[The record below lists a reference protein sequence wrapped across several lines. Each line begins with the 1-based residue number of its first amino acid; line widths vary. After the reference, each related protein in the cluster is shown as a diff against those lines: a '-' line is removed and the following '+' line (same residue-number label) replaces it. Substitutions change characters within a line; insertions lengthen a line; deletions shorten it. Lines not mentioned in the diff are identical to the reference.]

1 MFWIVL
7 GQKYS
12 VFTRLNGIKS
22 YRLNFRDTR
31 ETSGVVVVVFKT
43 TVYRRSGVAGRV
55 GRRMQPPKHTAFALC
70 RLRARNTFSL
80 RAPPQLFRAT
90 LSRTI
95 RADDA
100 VSLFYVRFM
109 QRVVGIKNAFF
120 FFYWKRI
127 KERKKKN
134 RLHHRRVMFARRRI
148 FEEEEGGRRWRKR
161 AQRLPGRS
169 TSLNSCAPGVSWC
182 RAIFTMHSSLFWRF
196 WFWILFVFLC
206 YRHDTA

>member
-120 FFYWKRI
+120 FFLLKTH
-127 KERKKKN
+127 KRKKEKKS
-134 RLHHRRVMFARRRI
+134 FASPSGYVRTSSDFRRRR
-148 FEEEEGGRRWRKR
+148 GGEAVTK
-161 AQRLPGRS
+161 A
-169 TSLNSCAPGVSWC
+169 CAEASRTVDES
-182 RAIFTMHSSLFWRF
+182 
-196 WFWILFVFLC
+196 
-206 YRHDTA
+206 